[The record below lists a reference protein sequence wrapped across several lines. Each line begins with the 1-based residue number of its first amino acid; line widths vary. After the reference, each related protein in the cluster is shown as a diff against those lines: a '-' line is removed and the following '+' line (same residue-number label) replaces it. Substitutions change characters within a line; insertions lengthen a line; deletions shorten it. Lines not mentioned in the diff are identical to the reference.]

1 MNGSISPQIIIASA
15 TVNGVNNNNAN
26 VSADTLHDLD
36 TGTVLFIKTSTGAGL
51 AAQTANN
58 VRDSIE
64 FQIGVSNNKDVTGLN
79 AKLLPP
85 IKVSNI
91 SAFKRIAYAAPVKQM
106 TIVGATIG
114 DAIGNG
120 DALTKDK
127 YYICIAS
134 GTMVTA
140 GGGTLSQVWSPS
152 GAAFVDVPNAG
163 AGAAVVA
170 GNIYLATA
178 NGTVGAAGAA
188 NLFAELTTETTLG
201 TSLAAGSEV
210 GIYLQDDSNLPTQGK
225 HEPGDRR
232 WYTELRTASNTIY
245 EMLDNIVTQINNSN
259 PVARAIRLG
268 GTTEATIDTE
278 IIILGSKVAGDKF
291 TVKGTYEYLNAT
303 VTDQILASK
312 GQGTYAQMVEL
323 VKLAGY
329 NYGGGTGSYELQN
342 QYFPAYANEVAKLG
356 ASSTTFSQYHIRCS
370 TDRTNPF
377 GIKQQVS
384 NLDYFIIVPNN
395 SGVNDNTHTHIT
407 AIQAA
412 INTALGL

>member
-15 TVNGVNNNNAN
+15 TVNGVNNNTAN
-26 VSADTLHDLD
+26 VSTDTLHDLD
-36 TGTVLFIKTSTGAGL
+36 TGTVLFVKTSTGAGL

-64 FQIGVSNNKDVTGLN
+64 FQIGVSNDKDVTGLN

-114 DAIGNG
+114 DAIDNG
-120 DALTKDK
+120 GTLTKDK
-127 YYICIAS
+127 YYICLTS
-134 GTMVTA
+134 GTMTTA
-140 GGGTLSQVWSPS
+140 TTTLAQVWSPS
-152 GAAFVDVPNAG
+152 GAAFVDVP
-163 AGAAVVA
+163 AATGTSVVA
-170 GNIYLATA
+170 GNIYLAGTG
-178 NGTVGAAGAA
+178 NGTVNAAGAK
-188 NLFAELTTETTLG
+188 NLLAELTTETTLG
-201 TSLAAGSEV
+201 ASLATGSEA
-210 GIYLQDDSNLPTQGK
+210 GIYLQDDSNLATQGK
-225 HEPGDRR
+225 HDSGDRR
-232 WYTELRTASNTIY
+232 WYTALKTATNTQY
-245 EMLDNIVTQINNSN
+245 DMLDNIVTQINNSN

-268 GTTEATIDTE
+268 NTTEATIDTE
-278 IIILGSKVAGDKF
+278 IIVLGSKVAGDKF
-291 TVKGTYEYLNAT
+291 TVKGAYEYLAST

-342 QYFPAYANEVAKLG
+342 QYFPAFANEVAKLG

-384 NLDYFIIVPNN
+384 NLDYFIIVPNS

-412 INTALGL
+412 INTSLGL